1 MVAQFIQAQILQ
13 KSKEYIQPIEGCHVK
28 KIKAYYYLIKT
39 TQHEF
44 RIITKSGTK
53 FDRAEQV

>member
-13 KSKEYIQPIEGCHVK
+13 KSREYIQPIEGCHVK
-28 KIKAYYYLIKT
+28 KIKSFYYLIKT

-44 RIITKSGTK
+44 RIITKSRTE
-53 FDRAEQV
+53 FDRA